1 MDEVQRM
8 VDHAR
13 GHTELLNDMLV
24 NSSGTT
30 DDFERAMM
38 RELVQGGWRRGEA
51 AGAAAADDVH
61 PLLGHACLA
70 GSVWLDP
77 TMPCCMLAWVPHARQ
92 VSYQGWWCQA

>member
-38 RELVQGGWRRGEA
+38 RELVQGGWRQGRA
-51 AGAAAADDVH
+51 AGAAAIAA
-61 PLLGHACLA
+61 LAGHACLA
-70 GSVWLDP
+70 GS
-77 TMPCCMLAWVPHARQ
+77 
-92 VSYQGWWCQA
+92 